1 MAIPSTGSVSL
12 QDIEDEFGG
21 TGQISLSEYYRGNT
35 YETLVSGNNT
45 TVPQSGTIKFSQFRG
60 SFQARYL
67 TWKLLGAGG
76 GGGYGLQNG
85 GGSGTAPNGGDSTLT
100 YSGTT
105 NTSTGGAGGD
115 NGSIYYTDTGSAGQ
129 NADTSQSYSE
139 NFGTSG
145 GETPQDQ
152 NGAAGSG
159 FGAGGS
165 GGGGDLP
172 DQYDSSGNKGE
183 GGLAGQETSGNV
195 YLALSSSMVYDLGV
209 GGAGSTGGNQN
220 GADGLN
226 GLVVITSNGSEV
238 VRTST
243 DGTYTVV

>member
-76 GGGYGLQNG
+76 GGGYGVFNG
-85 GGSGTAPNGGDSTLT
+85 GGSGSASNGGDSTLI
-100 YSGTT
+100 YGGTT
-105 NTSTGGAGGD
+105 YTSIGGAGGG
-115 NGSIYYTDTGSAGQ
+115 NGAIYYNQSGSAGQ

-145 GETPQDQ
+145 GESPQQ
-152 NGAAGSG
+152 TNGAAGTG
-159 FGAGGS
+159 FAAGGS
-165 GGGGDLP
+165 GAGGDNP

-183 GGLAGQETSGNV
+183 GGLAGEETSGNT
-195 YLALSSSMVYDLGV
+195 YLAIGSSMVYDLGV
-209 GGAGSTGGNQN
+209 GGAGGDSSFD
-220 GADGLN
+220 GADGLS

>member
-1 MAIPSTGSVSL
+1 MAIPSSGSVSL

-76 GGGYGLQNG
+76 GGGYGKQNG
-85 GGSGTAPNGGDSTLT
+85 GGSGSAADGGNSTLT

-105 NTSTGGAGGD
+105 YTANGGAGGD
-115 NGSIYYTDTGSAGQ
+115 NGSIYYNQSGSAGQ
-129 NADTSQSYSE
+129 NADTSQGYSE

-145 GETPQDQ
+145 GETSQDQ

-209 GGAGSTGGNQN
+209 GGAGGQSNQD
-220 GADGLN
+220 GAAGLA